1 MSVWICLLT
10 RLAHKN
16 AHTGNRSDCR
26 SYEVED
32 WGGAQEAAAV
42 IQAGQEGLNWAGQG
56 APWLESVQW
65 PDGYNLWIILRP
77 TLDGLPC

>member
-1 MSVWICLLT
+1 MLRGLGFTLDTMQSYEHLDLSAHM

-32 WGGAQEAAAV
+32 GWGHQEATV
-42 IQAGQEGLNWAGQG
+42 VTQAGQEGLNWAGKG
-56 APWLESVQW
+56 ALSSESV
-65 PDGYNLWIILRP
+65 
-77 TLDGLPC
+77 